1 MSRSN
6 PTNKTNPSTRKFEW
20 RGSEGNF
27 RYYDKEKKENVSV
40 PLPFS
45 FIPLDVLSGVS
56 GYSDSEGSSIW
67 SNHVK
72 DISKQSLT
80 VKTKSG
86 VMTRGFYADISDSI
100 KAKGGG
106 FCNLVYIAYK
116 TNDGLE
122 IGTLVVSGSQLGNW
136 FDFRKRHN
144 LEEVAV
150 LIDSCT
156 EEKKGTNTYFVP
168 VFKSQP
174 ISEEA
179 NEQAIELDKI
189 VQEYLKRPETIQE
202 PEEVVPVEPSKQE
215 QVNANLGMH
224 QEVSET
230 PTAFGAIKTEAPED
244 DLPF

>member
-56 GYSDSEGSSIW
+56 GYSDAEGSSIW

-72 DISKQSLT
+72 DISKQPLT

-86 VMTRGFYADISDSI
+86 VMTRGLYADISDSV

-106 FCNLVYIAYK
+106 FCNLVYIAYQTK
-116 TNDGLE
+116 EGLE

-136 FDFRKRHN
+136 FDFRKKNN

-150 LIDSCT
+150 LIDGHT
-156 EEKKGTNTYFVP
+156 EEKKGSNTYFVP
-168 VFKSQP
+168 VFKSQR

-189 VQEYLKRPETIQE
+189 VQDYLRRPETVQE
-202 PEEVVPVEPSKQE
+202 PEEVVAESTKQE
-215 QVNANLGMH
+215 HIDANNQMH
-224 QEVSET
+224 QDAANEVLST
-230 PTAFGAIKTEAPED
+230 FGATNNDDDD